1 MCGREFLF
9 LGANIDAAEAGKFGI
24 DRSMAADYHCD
35 EAGTALNYE
44 VINEAITYART
55 CAAPLNAD
63 WKKRLMRIIGNGEE
77 RGGNDLVYK

>member
-24 DRSMAADYHCD
+24 DRSMAADYHCN

-63 WKKRLMRIIGNGEE
+63 WKKKIDADYRK
-77 RGGNDLVYK
+77 RGGKRRK